1 MSCYDHTGASPW
13 QVVAASVDV
22 DLLQRRNRLG
32 WRILAVQVEMARE
45 RQRVEDQRIVAN
57 REANVLLRRIAERVR

>member
-1 MSCYDHTGASPW
+1 MSFYDHTGASPW
-13 QVVAASVDV
+13 QVVVASVDV

-32 WRILAVQVEMARE
+32 WRILAVQVEMNRE

-57 REANVLLRRIAERVR
+57 REANVLVRRIAERVR